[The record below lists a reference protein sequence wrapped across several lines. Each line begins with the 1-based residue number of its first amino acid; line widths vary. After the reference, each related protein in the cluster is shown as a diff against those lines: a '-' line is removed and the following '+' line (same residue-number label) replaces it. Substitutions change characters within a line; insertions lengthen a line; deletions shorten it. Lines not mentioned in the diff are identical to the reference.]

1 MSPIEFRDTLVQFL
15 NNNGCVQIHHI
26 PAVLHKLRRLAAIIR
41 SLNDYRFYGSS
52 LLMIYDGDET
62 SDKVMDVR
70 IIDFAHS
77 VTSQDPRHEFSYPP
91 QHPNQPDDGYLLG
104 LKTLTVC
111 FEWIYKT
118 HGGEASVLTTLDQDE
133 NDVFEGIESRA
144 AMCGV

>member
-1 MSPIEFRDTLVQFL
+1 
-15 NNNGCVQIHHI
+15 
-26 PAVLHKLRRLAAIIR
+26 
-41 SLNDYRFYGSS
+41 
-52 LLMIYDGDET
+52 MIYDGDET

-91 QHPNQPDDGYLLG
+91 QHPNAPDDGYLLG
-104 LKTLTVC
+104 LKTLTNC

-133 NDVFEGIESRA
+133 SDVFEGIESRA

>member
-1 MSPIEFRDTLVQFL
+1 
-15 NNNGCVQIHHI
+15 
-26 PAVLHKLRRLAAIIR
+26 
-41 SLNDYRFYGSS
+41 
-52 LLMIYDGDET
+52 MIYDGDET

-104 LKTLTVC
+104 LKTLTIC